1 VKNLFVG
8 GAGVWPG
15 GCVIWGPGY
24 NCANTIAEE
33 CGIQKWWKEPAM
45 VTKAREKGYIL

>member
-1 VKNLFVG
+1 G

-24 NCANTIAEE
+24 NCATTIAEE
-33 CGIQKWWKEPAM
+33 CGIEKWWQEPESVIKSRAN
-45 VTKAREKGYIL
+45 GYIL